1 MLLRAAGLALAY
13 FAAAEAGNALAVS
26 APFVGVWPPSGLLVG
41 ALLIAPPRQ
50 WPLLLL
56 AVLPANLAF
65 DVLHGHPIAASLPY
79 WVGNALEATT
89 GAWLVRRFVGTPC
102 TLRRLREVAGLAVL
116 SAFASTML
124 SATIGAATVVALYG
138 GSYGR
143 VWQTWWVG
151 DAVGV
156 LVVAPLVLTWGE
168 PGLRLP
174 DRRRVL
180 EWVAFFG
187 AALLFVT
194 AAVRR
199 PPGSS
204 AHVLVPT
211 PFLVFPFLALA
222 AWRFGP
228 RGTAVTIALLGGV
241 SLWNHVHGHGFFTGG
256 GAVQPESLVVVQA
269 FIGVV
274 SVTFLGLAVTI
285 AERTRALAALRGS
298 EDRFRK
304 IVTAA
309 PMMLWESDVDGSCQ
323 FVNQAALDATGY
335 RPDEILGASWRDKIH
350 PDDVATI
357 ETGYLAALRRT
368 EPYRTEYRFRGAD
381 GAYRWMLTS
390 MTPRYDERGV
400 CVGHLACAT
409 DITDRRD
416 ADAQVRAILESAPDA
431 MVIVSEDGTVLLVN
445 AQVERVF
452 GYRRD
457 ELIGRRVEQLVPGAA
472 DRAAFFARS
481 AGRELR
487 GRRKDGTAFPLEVSV
502 SPLGTGAAR
511 TVTAAIRDITDRK
524 RVERELQQAKDDAEQ
539 ANRAKSDFLANMSHE
554 IRTPMTAIL
563 GFTEMFLDP
572 SAPEDA
578 RPAFA
583 DRIRVNGEHL
593 IAIIDDILDLS
604 KIEAG
609 GMKVEQVACAPQAL
623 AADVAAALRPRA
635 DEKGLSL
642 EVVHDGVVPERI
654 ETDPLRLRQILLNLI
669 GNAIKF
675 TDHGSVRV
683 VVAADVTL
691 EGAPAV
697 RFDVH
702 DTGPGITPE
711 VETQLFRPF
720 VQGDASSVRR
730 HGGTGLGL
738 AISRRLARLLGG
750 DVTVRSTPSAGST
763 FSVVVAAGGPAPA
776 VVAAP
781 AIEGPP
787 GAIHARILLAED
799 ARDPQQVVRFQ
810 LTQAGATVETVANGV
825 EARRA
830 ALAGEAAGQPF
841 DVVLMDMQMPVMDGY
856 EAATSLRTAG
866 YTRPIV
872 ALTAH
877 AMADD
882 RARCLAAGCD
892 DFASKP
898 IDRET
903 LLAVV
908 RRQLRRDADVVVR
921 FAADVAQR
929 IEDGDLGEVAAL
941 ARQLKSTAASYGF
954 ADVSAAAAD
963 LEASARARDALAEV
977 RERVRRLDEIC
988 GRLGAGRHAR
998 VNGAD

>member
-13 FAAAEAGNALAVS
+13 FAAAEVGRALAVS
-26 APFVGVWPPSGLLVG
+26 GPFVGVWPPSGLLVG
-41 ALLIAPPRQ
+41 ALLLAPPRR

-56 AVLPANLAF
+56 AVLPASIVF
-65 DVLHGHPIAASLPY
+65 DVLHARPLAASLLY
-79 WVGNALEATT
+79 WAGNALEATT

-102 TLRRLREVAGLAVL
+102 ALRRLRDVAGLAAL

-156 LVVAPLVLTWGE
+156 LVIAPLVLTWGE

-174 DRRRVL
+174 ERRRVL

-187 AALLFVT
+187 AGLLFVV

-199 PPGSS
+199 PPGAS

-211 PFLVFPFLALA
+211 PFVVFPFLALA

-256 GAVQPESLVVVQA
+256 VEQESLVVVQA

-285 AERTRALAALRGS
+285 AERTRAVAALRAS
-298 EDRFRK
+298 EDRFRT

-309 PMMLWESDVDGSCQ
+309 PMMLWESDIDGSCQ

-335 RPDEILGASWRDKIH
+335 RPEEILGASWRDKIH
-350 PDDVATI
+350 PDDVVTI
-357 ETGYLAALRRT
+357 EQGYLAALRGT
-368 EPYRTEYRFRGAD
+368 EPYRTEYRFRRAD
-381 GAYRWMLTS
+381 GAYRWMLTN
-390 MTPRYDERGV
+390 MTPRHDERGV
-400 CVGHLACAT
+400 CIGHLACAT
-409 DITDRRD
+409 DITDRRES
-416 ADAQVRAILESAPDA
+416 DAQVRAILESAPDA

-457 ELIGRRVEQLVPGAA
+457 ELVGRRVEHLVPGAA

-487 GRRKDGTAFPLEVSV
+487 GRRKDGTEFPIEVSV
-502 SPLGTGAAR
+502 SPLESGAVR
-511 TVTAAIRDITDRK
+511 SVTAAIRDITDRK
-524 RVERELQQAKDDAEQ
+524 RVERELQQAKEDAEQ

-572 SAPEDA
+572 NAPDDA

-609 GMKVEQVACAPQAL
+609 GMTVERVACAPRAL

-635 DEKGLSL
+635 DEKRLAL
-642 EVVHDGVVPERI
+642 EVAFEGALPERI
-654 ETDPLRLRQILLNLI
+654 ETDPIRLRQILLNLV

-683 VVAADVTL
+683 VVAADVTS

-702 DTGPGITPE
+702 DTGPGIAPD
-711 VETQLFRPF
+711 VEARLFRPF

-750 DVTVRSTPSAGST
+750 DVTVRSAPGAGST
-763 FSVVVAAGGPAPA
+763 FSVLVAADRSGPAPA
-776 VVAAP
+776 AKPAVDDAAP
-781 AIEGPP
+781 GTID
-787 GAIHARILLAED
+787 ARILLAED
-799 ARDPQQVVRFQ
+799 APDLQLVVRFQ
-810 LTQAGATVETVANGV
+810 LTQAGATVETVENGV
-825 EARRA
+825 EARRR
-830 ALAGEAAGQPF
+830 ALAAEAAGEPF

-856 EAATSLRTAG
+856 EATTSLRAAG
-866 YTRPIV
+866 YARPIV

-877 AMADD
+877 AMAED

-892 DFASKP
+892 DFATKP
-898 IDRET
+898 IDREA

-921 FAADVAQR
+921 FVADVAR
-929 IEDGDLGEVAAL
+929 RVEDGDLGEVVAL
-941 ARQLKSTAASYGF
+941 ACQLKGTAASYGF

-977 RERVRRLDEIC
+977 RERVRRLDEVC
-988 GRLGAGRHAR
+988 GRLGTGRQAR
-998 VNGAD
+998 ANGAD